1 MVSQA
6 EYADSHRVLVPTAQ
20 FDGLGC
26 RDAFQSSV
34 IRHRRRQPQG
44 SPPEPAATLDIPTRI
59 WHCRRRKGGRLS
71 PPPAQCPPRSLAGSR
86 ARSNPSKGGRLVVGG
101 RRRRL
106 GNRGAWL
113 RRSLR
118 R

>member
-44 SPPEPAATLDIPTRI
+44 ARRSPPQLLIY
-59 WHCRRRKGGRLS
+59 
-71 PPPAQCPPRSLAGSR
+71 
-86 ARSNPSKGGRLVVGG
+86 
-101 RRRRL
+101 RL
-106 GNRGAWL
+106 GSGTAVGA
-113 RRSLR
+113 REAA
-118 R
+118 